1 MNDLEFWNRLSKTLA
16 FAQRYIFASLT
27 RLNCMSGYSFRLCS
41 LVFERKVFPFREGP
55 VRKRR
60 QMLTSDEEL
69 RIFRTQSI
77 VLCEY
82 VNAIPSIHHDH
93 IFQDDDESEAA

>member
-1 MNDLEFWNRLSKTLA
+1 
-16 FAQRYIFASLT
+16 
-27 RLNCMSGYSFRLCS
+27 
-41 LVFERKVFPFREGP
+41 
-55 VRKRR
+55 
-60 QMLTSDEEL
+60 MLTSDEEL

-93 IFQDDDESEAA
+93 IFQDDDESEEDNEEDDGGRGARGRTAPRLRKTLARLGNKENRW